1 MSPKPNRPIGRAGAA
16 RMLAAR
22 SPGARRALG
31 TVAGVLSLR
40 TIAIAVLIGFA
51 LGAGCGG
58 CVGATTAVLLM
69 RAGAEDP
76 PSTQATSPQSDPAP
90 RQGEGR

>member
-1 MSPKPNRPIGRAGAA
+1 MSPKPNRPIGRAGAV
-16 RMLAAR
+16 RMLASR

-31 TVAGVLSLR
+31 AVAGVLSLR

-69 RAGAEDP
+69 RAGSSEQP
-76 PSTQATSPQSDPAP
+76 PAAQTEPPATDPAAP
-90 RQGEGR
+90 GDGP

>member
-1 MSPKPNRPIGRAGAA
+1 
-16 RMLAAR
+16 MLASR

-31 TVAGVLSLR
+31 AVAGVLSLR

-58 CVGATTAVLLM
+58 CVGATTAVLMM
-69 RAGAEDP
+69 RAGSNEQP
-76 PSTQATSPQSDPAP
+76 PAAQTERPTTDPAAP
-90 RQGEGR
+90 GNGR